1 MKGSPAMSILV
12 TGGLGY
18 IGSHTCVELLKNN
31 HDVIIVDNLSN
42 SERQTIDIIQEL
54 GGKSVTFYE
63 IDVAD
68 RQALRT
74 VFKKQSISAVIHFAG
89 LKSVNESIDKPLT
102 YYNNN
107 LGSTL
112 ALCEVMNE
120 FDVKNLIFSSSATVY
135 GHPQTLPITEEFP
148 LSTINP
154 YGSTKL
160 IIEGILKDLYHAD
173 NSWSIVI
180 LRYFNPIGAHESGK
194 LGEKPNGIPNNLL
207 PYVSQVAVGKLGKL
221 HVFGH
226 DYDTEDGTAIRDY
239 IHVVDLANG
248 HLKALEKS
256 SQSPDLRIYNLGT
269 GKGYSVLEIVRNFEK
284 ASGQSVPYVLDGR
297 RDGDVPVC
305 YADPSKAKRELGW
318 SADRDIHQMCV
329 DAWRWMQYDAK
340 REKSTP

>member
-1 MKGSPAMSILV
+1 MSILV

-42 SERQTIDIIQEL
+42 SERQTVDIIQEL
-54 GGKSVTFYE
+54 GGKPITFYE
-63 IDVAD
+63 LDVCD
-68 RQALRT
+68 REKLRLIFNKHT
-74 VFKKQSISAVIHFAG
+74 ITAVIHFAG
-89 LKSVNESIDKPLT
+89 LKSVNESIAKPLS
-102 YYNNN
+102 YYSNN
-107 LGSTL
+107 LISTL
-112 ALCEVMNE
+112 ALCDVMNE
-120 FDVKNLIFSSSATVY
+120 YGVKNLIFSSSATVY

-154 YGSTKL
+154 YGTSKL
-160 IIEGILKDLYHAD
+160 IIEGILKDLYRSD

-207 PYVSQVAVGKLGKL
+207 PYVSQVAVGKLEKL

-239 IHVVDLANG
+239 IHVVDLATG

-256 SQSPDLRIYNLGT
+256 TQAPDLRIYNLGT
-269 GKGYSVLEIVRNFEK
+269 GKGYSVLQIVSNFEQ
-284 ASGQSVPYVLDGR
+284 ASGQPVPYVLDSR
-297 RDGDVPVC
+297 REGDVPVC
-305 YADPSKAKRELGW
+305 YADASKAKRELGW
-318 SADRDIHQMCV
+318 SAARDIHQMCI
-329 DAWRWMQYDAK
+329 DAWRWMQYDAN